1 MARGIRRIRWYAA
14 GACALAITGA
24 SSGVALAQTQGG
36 PAHHSAH
43 GSSGP
48 GYRLGA
54 DGGFVPASGTSAPP
68 APPGST
74 VRSHQGSGGG
84 KTTGSYGG

>member
-1 MARGIRRIRWYAA
+1 
-14 GACALAITGA
+14 
-24 SSGVALAQTQGG
+24 
-36 PAHHSAH
+36 
-43 GSSGP
+43 
-48 GYRLGA
+48 
-54 DGGFVPASGTSAPP
+54 VPASGTSAPP